1 MKALR
6 ILSIFGIIT
15 GMLMILTSSTLL
27 FFFKKPSEEITLSEQ
42 TYKAEDTP
50 KQQEEEIENEEQ
62 EPILELQ
69 ESGWIPNWAFDLGYE
84 SLQNNKDVINTV
96 NPVLYTVNSSGNIV
110 SRGVSEISLNNL
122 LNFSKENNIRVI
134 PTVGSYDYEY
144 MKNSLTNDL
153 VFQNNISTIISE
165 IDKYGFDGIDLDYEM
180 INQTDKDK
188 YIEFIRDLKTELN
201 KKDKTLSVTVFPQW
215 ENATYTDHPET
226 RMSQDYS
233 QIGNIADEV
242 RIMAYDYTLLS
253 SNTPGPIAPL
263 TWVKQILDYA
273 TNEIP
278 KEKIWLGI
286 HLYSYEWVKGKT
298 VALTYTSTKN
308 IINNVNIDASF
319 KDDIGEG
326 YAEFGCEGNLRCVM
340 YYQNEQGVEIRR
352 DIAKEYGIAG
362 VSYWRLGGEMDILKN

>member
-6 ILSIFGIIT
+6 ILSIFGIII
-15 GMLMILTSSTLL
+15 GILMILTSSTLL
-27 FFFKKPSEEITLSEQ
+27 FFSKKPSGEITLSEQ
-42 TYKAEDTP
+42 TYKEEDTP
-50 KQQEEEIENEEQ
+50 KQQEKEIDSEE
-62 EPILELQ
+62 EPLLELQ

-84 SLQNNKDVINTV
+84 SLQNNKDIIDTV

-110 SRGVSEISLNNL
+110 NRGVPEISINNL

-134 PTVGSYDYEY
+134 PTVGSYDYVY

-180 INQTDKDK
+180 INQTEKDR
-188 YIEFIRDLKTELN
+188 YIEFIMSLKTELSKKN
-201 KKDKTLSVTVFPQW
+201 KILSVTVFPQW
-215 ENATYTDHPET
+215 ENATYTDHQET
-226 RMSQDYS
+226 RISQDYP
-233 QIGNIADEV
+233 QIGSIVDEV

-253 SNTPGPIAPL
+253 SDTPGPIAPL
-263 TWVKQILDYA
+263 TWIKQILDYS
-273 TNEIP
+273 TNVIP

-286 HLYSYEWVKGKT
+286 HLYSYEWVEGKT

-308 IINNVNIDASF
+308 IINNVNINTSF
-319 KDDIGEG
+319 REDIGEG

-340 YYQNEQGVEIRR
+340 YYQNEQGVQMRR
-352 DIAKEYGIAG
+352 VIAKEYGIAG